1 MPSKHVLFFGDEVVS
16 PLPAIQNLYRQARSS
31 ITIQRFLCEAAR
43 VVKLEVGKLQ
53 AEQRERWPDFDT
65 IIDLAEK
72 WAWEELPGGAVNMTL
87 VCICRLGELLM
98 YITPSLY
105 CFERC

>member
-1 MPSKHVLFFGDEVVS
+1 MASKQLLFFGDEVVS
-16 PLPAIQNLYRQARSS
+16 PLSAIQNLYRQARSS
-31 ITIQRFLCEAAR
+31 ITIERFLTESAR

-72 WAWEELPGGAVNMTL
+72 WALEELPGGAVNMAL
-87 VCICRLGELLM
+87 VCVCRLGELL
-98 YITPSLY
+98 T
-105 CFERC
+105 